1 MMLLIKKK
9 KKTLTNRYIL
19 FHLLLTSLHKNMEIA
34 FQNKNRY
41 LSYSYSLPVGMV
53 KTKIKK

>member
-1 MMLLIKKK
+1 MLLIKKQRK
-9 KKTLTNRYIL
+9 KILANKYIL
-19 FHLLLTSLHKNMEIA
+19 FHLLLASLRRNVEIA

-41 LSYSYSLPVGMV
+41 LCYSYSLPVGMV